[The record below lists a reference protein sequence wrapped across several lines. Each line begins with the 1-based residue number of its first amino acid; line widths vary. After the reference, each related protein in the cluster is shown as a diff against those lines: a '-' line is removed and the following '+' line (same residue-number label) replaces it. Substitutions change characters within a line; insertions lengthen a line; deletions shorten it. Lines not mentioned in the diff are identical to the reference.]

1 MFCWLV
7 LFTLLFSTEFWAV
20 KSTVV
25 CLSATDA
32 FVFSR
37 PEVFVLLVILK
48 LNEIEP
54 FPEPFVDI
62 EVEPLLSG
70 NGVTGD

>member
-1 MFCWLV
+1 M
-7 LFTLLFSTEFWAV
+7 
-20 KSTVV
+20 
-25 CLSATDA
+25 CLSATDV

-37 PEVFVLLVILK
+37 PEAFLLLVILK

-54 FPEPFVDI
+54 FPEPFVGI

>member
-37 PEVFVLLVILK
+37 PEAFVLLVILK
-48 LNEIEP
+48 LNEAEP
-54 FPEPFVDI
+54 FPDPFVDI
-62 EVEPLLSG
+62 EPEPLLSG

>member
-1 MFCWLV
+1 ML
-7 LFTLLFSTEFWAV
+7 LFTLLFATEFWAV

-37 PEVFVLLVILK
+37 PEAFVLLVILK
-48 LNEIEP
+48 LNEAEP
-54 FPEPFVDI
+54 FPDPFVDI
-62 EVEPLLSG
+62 EPAPLLSG

>member
-1 MFCWLV
+1 M
-7 LFTLLFSTEFWAV
+7 
-20 KSTVV
+20 
-25 CLSATDA
+25 CLSVTEAL
-32 FVFSR
+32 VFSR
-37 PEVFVLLVILK
+37 LAVFVLLVILK

-62 EVEPLLSG
+62 EVDPLLSG